1 MAREAILA
9 GATGL
14 VGRECLRLALERY
27 DSVTALVRRPLKITH
42 PRLIAR
48 EIDFDRLGTIEVP
61 RGAHVYCALGTTI
74 KKAGSEA
81 AFRRVDFEYPRML
94 AERAAAGDA
103 RFMLVSS
110 VGASTKSPN
119 FYLRVKGELEDAV
132 RAMAIQASTRAR
144 ALEAV
149 HIFQPSILMGDR
161 EERRAGERI
170 GIAVARATAFL
181 LAGPLRKYRGI
192 PAATVAAAMVGA
204 AQKEAH
210 GCFVYHYD
218 EIIELAAAGRS
229 GDDRNDAT
237 TRSQD
242 DRNDAATRSQDDRTH
257 KGA

>member
-1 MAREAILA
+1 MVRQAILA

-14 VGRECLRLALERY
+14 VGRECLRLALGRY
-27 DSVTALVRRPLKITH
+27 DSVTALVRRPLKMTH

-81 AFRRVDFEYPRML
+81 AFRRVDFEFPRML

-132 RAMAIQASTRAR
+132 RAMATQASTSAMATQATTKAM

-161 EERRAGERI
+161 EERRTAERI

-181 LAGPLRKYRGI
+181 LAGPLRKYRAI
-192 PAATVAAAMVGA
+192 PAATVAAAMIGP

-218 EIIELAAAGRS
+218 EIVELAAAL
-229 GDDRNDAT
+229 
-237 TRSQD
+237 
-242 DRNDAATRSQDDRTH
+242 RSQDDRTH
-257 KGA
+257 KGT

>member
-1 MAREAILA
+1 MVRQAILA

-27 DSVTALVRRPLKITH
+27 DSVTALVRRPLRMTD

-61 RGAHVYCALGTTI
+61 RGAHIYCALGTTI

-81 AFRRVDFEYPRML
+81 AFRRVDFDYPRML
-94 AERAAAGDA
+94 AERAAAAGDA

-110 VGASTKSPN
+110 VGASTRSPN

-132 RAMAIQASTRAR
+132 RAMTFES
-144 ALEAV
+144 V

-161 EERRAGERI
+161 EERRPGERI
-170 GIAVARATAFL
+170 GIVVAHATAFL

-192 PAATVAAAMVGA
+192 PAADVAAAMLAA

-210 GCFVYHYD
+210 GCFVYRYD
-218 EIIELAAAGRS
+218 EIVELAAAS
-229 GDDRNDAT
+229 
-237 TRSQD
+237 RSQD
-242 DRNDAATRSQDDRTH
+242 DRVN
-257 KGA
+257 KGT